1 MRKKI
6 LILTSAILL
15 AYNVDVNAQ
24 GCSDAGV
31 CSMGNVESNHSYDA
45 DSVKNS
51 YHIKLSQGVGLGEQG
66 VINAL
71 TSIDLSASI
80 KDFFFQIK
88 VPYAYNSG
96 NLGQVAG
103 LSDISISASYNLK
116 STEKNAYGLM
126 LGFKLPTNESD
137 LKINGNSAPMPY
149 QTSLGTFD
157 LVVGTNMKLDKYVFA
172 LAYQHVLNHNNR
184 NQFIANSFT
193 NTDANNYFTSFL
205 FKRSNDLVFRAER
218 RFDVKNNWSVNPST
232 LFIYRLQN
240 DQEADISGNYS
251 EIKNSSGLT
260 FNVVMNVSKKFK
272 NENALDLSLA
282 FPLMVRKVRPD
293 GLTRSA
299 LIAAAYRFN
308 L

>member
-1 MRKKI
+1 MHKKI
-6 LILTSAILL
+6 LILTAAILL
-15 AYNVDVNAQ
+15 AYNVYVNAQ

-31 CSMGNVESNHSYDA
+31 CSMGNIESNHTYDS

-51 YHIKLSQGVGLGEQG
+51 YHIKLSQSVGLGEQG

-71 TSIDLSASI
+71 TSLDLSASI
-80 KDFFFQIK
+80 KDFFIQIK
-88 VPYAYNSG
+88 VPYAFNSG
-96 NLGQVAG
+96 NLGQIAS
-103 LSDISISASYNLK
+103 LSDISLSASYNFK
-116 STEKNAYGLM
+116 NTEKKTYGLM
-126 LGFKLPTNESD
+126 LGFKLPTNQSD
-137 LKINGNSAPMPY
+137 LKIKGNMAPMPY

-157 LVVGTNMKLDKYVFA
+157 LVVGTNAKFKKYVFA
-172 LAYQHVLNHNNR
+172 LAYQHVLKNDNR
-184 NQFIANSFT
+184 NQFIAIEFPDV
-193 NTDANNYFTSFL
+193 DAANYFSSFL

-232 LFIYRLQN
+232 LLIYRLQN
-240 DQEADISGNYS
+240 DQEADVGGNYS

-260 FNVVMNVSKKFK
+260 FNVVMNVSKKFRNK
-272 NENALDLSLA
+272 SALDLSLA

-299 LIAAAYRFN
+299 LFAAAYRFN